1 MGKVRKR
8 VNNLLNAKK
17 MENQIWLQHVGYK
30 PAVKAETLKVGD
42 VLMWNWGYTSTI
54 TKIIK
59 VSEKSILF
67 ETKSDDSGNIHQRR
81 LSKNRLVAKVN

>member
-1 MGKVRKR
+1 
-8 VNNLLNAKK
+8 

-42 VLMWNWGYTSTI
+42 VLMWNWVYTSTI
-54 TKIIK
+54 TNIIK
-59 VSEKSILF
+59 VSAKSILF

>member
-1 MGKVRKR
+1 M
-8 VNNLLNAKK
+8 
-17 MENQIWLQHVGYK
+17 QTIHLQGIGEK
-30 PAVKAETLKVGD
+30 TAVKAETLKVGD
-42 VLMWNWGYTSTI
+42 MLMWNFGYTSTI

-67 ETKSDDSGNIHQRR
+67 ETKSDDSGNIYQRR

>member
-1 MGKVRKR
+1 
-8 VNNLLNAKK
+8 
-17 MENQIWLQHVGYK
+17 MENKIWLQQVGYK

-42 VLMWNWGYTSTI
+42 VLMWNCGYTSTI

>member
-1 MGKVRKR
+1 
-8 VNNLLNAKK
+8 
-17 MENQIWLQHVGYK
+17 MENKIWLQQVGYK

-42 VLMWNWGYTSTI
+42 VLMWNCGYTSTI

-59 VSEKSILF
+59 VSAKSILF

>member
-1 MGKVRKR
+1 
-8 VNNLLNAKK
+8 
-17 MENQIWLQHVGYK
+17 MENKIWLQHVGYK

-42 VLMWNWGYTSTI
+42 VLMWNYGYTSTV

-59 VSEKSILF
+59 VSITSICI
-67 ETKSDDSGNIHQRR
+67 KYKYNDSGNRHQRR

>member
-1 MGKVRKR
+1 MEQVRKR

-17 MENQIWLQHVGYK
+17 MENKIWLQHVGYK

-42 VLMWNWGYTSTI
+42 VLMWNYGYTSTV

-59 VSEKSILF
+59 VSITSIWIEEKYN
-67 ETKSDDSGNIHQRR
+67 DSGDIYQRR
-81 LSKNRLVAKVN
+81 FLRNRLVAKVN

>member
-1 MGKVRKR
+1 
-8 VNNLLNAKK
+8 

-59 VSEKSILF
+59 VSAKSIF
-67 ETKSDDSGNIHQRR
+67 VETKSHDSGNIHQ
-81 LSKNRLVAKVN
+81 KKK

>member
-1 MGKVRKR
+1 
-8 VNNLLNAKK
+8 
-17 MENQIWLQHVGYK
+17 MENQIWLQHVGYN

-42 VLMWNWGYTSTI
+42 VLMWNCGYTSTI

-59 VSEKSILF
+59 VSAKSILF

>member
-1 MGKVRKR
+1 
-8 VNNLLNAKK
+8 
-17 MENQIWLQHVGYK
+17 MENQIWLQQVGYK

-42 VLMWNWGYTSTI
+42 VLMWNCGYTSTI

-59 VSEKSILF
+59 VSAKSILF

>member
-1 MGKVRKR
+1 
-8 VNNLLNAKK
+8 

-42 VLMWNWGYTSTI
+42 VLMWNYGYTSTI

-59 VSEKSILF
+59 VSAKSILF

>member
-1 MGKVRKR
+1 
-8 VNNLLNAKK
+8 
-17 MENQIWLQHVGYK
+17 MENKIWLQHVCYK

-42 VLMWNWGYTSTI
+42 VLMWNCGYTSTI

-59 VSEKSILF
+59 VSAKSILF

-81 LSKNRLVAKVN
+81 LAKNRLVAKVN

>member
-1 MGKVRKR
+1 
-8 VNNLLNAKK
+8 
-17 MENQIWLQHVGYK
+17 MENQIWLQQVGYK

-42 VLMWNWGYTSTI
+42 VLIWNCGYTSTI

-59 VSEKSILF
+59 VSAKSILF